1 MAVLKVL
8 EGSCPGQILEISGD
22 RCTLG
27 RLQSCQIVLDNPS
40 VSRNHAQIL
49 RIQDVYFLE
58 DLRSRNGTELNDN
71 PIQGRGRLE
80 LHPGDRIRICD
91 IELQFLNTPRG
102 PRESG
107 SSHPGSK
114 TESTGTVLAAT
125 PTLDPAPVPKVPV
138 LGDEETRSPG
148 NISSSFDIRSQPLPQ
163 LQVRPEAKLRAFLDI
178 AESLRG
184 ALEVEAM
191 LPRVLE
197 SLFRIFPQADR
208 GVVVLEDPE
217 TREYQI
223 KAYQLRRDEPEIDSA
238 RISTTILREVIDNQ
252 RAILSDN
259 APKDPRFLSE
269 SVANLR
275 IRSVMCVPLPC
286 QEGLRGAIQLDSFQ
300 LGAMFSK
307 DDLDLLAAVCVQ
319 AALALD
325 NAQLHRSARERRG
338 LERELQLATQVQLGF
353 LPSERPQI
361 PGYHFADH
369 YAPAQSV
376 GGDFFDYLPLPNGR
390 LAITVGDV
398 AGKGVSAALLMARM
412 YSDVRSMLLS
422 QPTPAQA
429 ITQLNRHLSGGG
441 LGHRFITLGL
451 AVLDPRRNTVTLVT
465 AGHLPP
471 LLRTPGHQV
480 QQVGLDVAGI
490 PLGIDPH
497 VEYRQETLAL
507 DRGAALLL
515 YTDGVTESM
524 NKVRSC
530 YGAERLAQQFACA
543 HGDVEQVIETILDD
557 VDQFSGEQPQ
567 SDDTCLI
574 CLTRLPQN

>member
-8 EGSCPGQILEISGD
+8 EGSCPGQILEIPGD

-49 RIQDVYFLE
+49 RSHDVYFLE
-58 DLRSRNGTELNDN
+58 DLRSRNGTELNGN
-71 PIQGRGRLE
+71 PIQGRGRVE
-80 LHPGDRIRICD
+80 LHTGDKIRICE
-91 IELQFLNTPRG
+91 IEMQFLNR
-102 PRESG
+102 PREPG

-114 TESTGTVLAAT
+114 TEPTRTVLTTTETLAPPAA
-125 PTLDPAPVPKVPV
+125 PKLPV
-138 LGDEETRSPG
+138 LGEEEARTPG

-163 LQVRPEAKLRAFLDI
+163 LQVRPEAKLKAFLDI

-286 QEGLRGAIQLDSFQ
+286 HEGLRGAIQLDSFR

-319 AALALD
+319 AAFALD

-353 LPSERPQI
+353 LPSERPSL
-361 PGYHFADH
+361 PGYHFADY

-376 GGDFFDYLPLPNGR
+376 GGDFFDYLTLPDGR

-412 YSDVRSMLLS
+412 YSDVRYMLLS

-429 ITQLNRHLSGGG
+429 ITQLNRQLSGSG

-451 AVLDPRRNTVTLVT
+451 VVLDPRKHTLTLVT

-471 LLRTPGHQV
+471 LLRSPGHHV
-480 QQVGLDVAGI
+480 RPLGLDVAGI
-490 PLGIDPH
+490 PLGIDSGI
-497 VEYRQETLAL
+497 EYRQETIAL
-507 DRGAALLL
+507 EPGSALLL

-524 NKVRSC
+524 NKARAC
-530 YGAERLAQQFACA
+530 YGPDRLTRQFTTA

-557 VDQFSGEQPQ
+557 IDQFSGEQPQ
-567 SDDTCLI
+567 SDDICLI

>member
-1 MAVLKVL
+1 
-8 EGSCPGQILEISGD
+8 
-22 RCTLG
+22 
-27 RLQSCQIVLDNPS
+27 
-40 VSRNHAQIL
+40 
-49 RIQDVYFLE
+49 
-58 DLRSRNGTELNDN
+58 
-71 PIQGRGRLE
+71 
-80 LHPGDRIRICD
+80 
-91 IELQFLNTPRG
+91 
-102 PRESG
+102 
-107 SSHPGSK
+107 
-114 TESTGTVLAAT
+114 
-125 PTLDPAPVPKVPV
+125 VPV
-138 LGDEETRSPG
+138 LGDEETRSPS

-163 LQVRPEAKLRAFLDI
+163 LQVRPEAKLKAFLDI

-238 RISTTILREVIDNQ
+238 RISTTILREAIDNQ

-286 QEGLRGAIQLDSFQ
+286 QEGLRGAIQLDSFR

-307 DDLDLLAAVCVQ
+307 DDLDLLAAVSVQ

-361 PGYHFADH
+361 PGYHFGDY

-451 AVLDPRRNTVTLVT
+451 VVLDPRKNTVTLVT

-471 LLRTPGHQV
+471 LLRSPGHQV
-480 QQVGLDVAGI
+480 SQVGMDAAGI
-490 PLGIDPH
+490 PLGIDAD
-497 VEYRQETLAL
+497 VQYRQETRAL
-507 DRGAALLL
+507 EPGSALLL

-524 NKVRSC
+524 NKARSC
-530 YGAERLAQQFACA
+530 YGAERLAHQFAGA

-557 VDQFSGEQPQ
+557 VDQFSGEHPQ
-567 SDDTCLI
+567 SDDICLI